1 MRKLTPRQ
9 NQILEFLQDRYDAF
23 GAAPTYREIATHF
36 GFKSPKAA
44 ADHINALE
52 KKGYVRRRGG
62 RARGIELISSGKS
75 PSSVTIHVPLLGH
88 VSAGQAVLEAE
99 HYQRSIAIDKE
110 MLGRS
115 AGHRL
120 FAVQVT
126 GESMEGRSI
135 HDGDWVIADMDA
147 SPSVGDVVVALID
160 GKSTLKTLAAANG
173 VFFLKAENPEYPDLM
188 PLNEMVVQGVVRVVL
203 RRMG

>member
-1 MRKLTPRQ
+1 MKKLTLRQ
-9 NQILEFLQDRYDAF
+9 SQILEFLQDRYDVI
-23 GAAPTYREIATHF
+23 GNAPTYREIAAYF

-44 ADHINALE
+44 ADHISALE

-62 RARGIELISSGKS
+62 RARGIELVSSGRA
-75 PSSVTIHVPLLGH
+75 PNNATIHVPLLGH
-88 VSAGQAVLEAE
+88 VSAGPAVLETE
-99 HYQRSIAIDKE
+99 HYQHSIAVDRE

-126 GESMEGRSI
+126 GESMKGRSI

-160 GKSTLKTLAAANG
+160 GKSTLKTLAVAKSAY
-173 VFFLKAENPEYPDLM
+173 FLKAENPDSPDLM
-188 PLNEMVVQGVVRVVL
+188 PLDEMVVQGVVKVVL